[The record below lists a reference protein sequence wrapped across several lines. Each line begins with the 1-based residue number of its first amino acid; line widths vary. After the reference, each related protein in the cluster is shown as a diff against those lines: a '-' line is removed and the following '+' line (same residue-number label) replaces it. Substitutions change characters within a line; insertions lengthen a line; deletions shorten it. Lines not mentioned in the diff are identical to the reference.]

1 MSNFYREDDAAFALN
16 STYKADAVTLLPPR
30 MTSGEAVTDL
40 ATKLKKRAL
49 SIREKIDW
57 ELPFVTPGSPT
68 AIALIQFRQDLY
80 DIRDYPGTPAD
91 VYTEL
96 TRIDNGV
103 MAIVGYSLRFEVP

>member
-1 MSNFYREDDAAFALN
+1 MANFYRESDAAFALN

-30 MTSGEAVTDL
+30 MTSAEAVTDI

-57 ELPFVTPGSPT
+57 QLPFVTPGSPAAT
-68 AIALIQFRQDLY
+68 TLIQYRADLFN
-80 DIRDYPGTPAD
+80 IRDYPGTPAD
-91 VYTEL
+91 VNAEL

-103 MAIVGYSLRFEVP
+103 MAIVGYQLRFEVP